1 MGMIVLDASV
11 AIEAYQDSGSNT
23 DIDRIFREN
32 SLLAPQSLGVEVMQG
47 FRRMVRDG
55 EFENSRAIG
64 AMRNLRDLPITTLP
78 FEPFLERI
86 WELRHNVTAHDAW
99 YVAIAEAFGAP
110 LATMDRRLAN
120 ATGPQ
125 CEFLLL

>member
-11 AIEAYQDSGSNT
+11 AIEAYQESSSSS
-23 DIDRIFREN
+23 DIDRVFQEN

-55 EFENSRAIG
+55 GFEESRAIG

-99 YVAIAEAFGAP
+99 YVAIAEAFGVP
-110 LATMDRRLAN
+110 LATLDRRLAN
-120 ATGPQ
+120 ASGPQ